1 MRKQG
6 CKFSRIYLNFPKFTG
21 IHLNL
26 PKFTFFEKRVT
37 HGRTD
42 GWTKPLMEWHF
53 ATKKK
58 KINADCWGPTKRSG
72 IVISSGDVKC
82 HLFLGSGKILS
93 LRSAILPP
101 PAQDGLPDPQAH
113 FRITRLAFQD
123 FLAGFPAHKR
133 APQALQALGRGF

>member
-1 MRKQG
+1 MKNKGRKQG

-93 LRSAILPP
+93 LHSAILPP
-101 PAQDGLPDPQAH
+101 PPPDWPSRIFWLDSLPTSGPPRPSGRPSRISKGLGA
-113 FRITRLAFQD
+113 R
-123 FLAGFPAHKR
+123 
-133 APQALQALGRGF
+133 